1 MTEHCRLFHKWEPW
15 KVINRGPG
23 TERLPWQERGS
34 DVEVARL
41 ERSCTRCGDLQLKT
55 VVSRG

>member
-1 MTEHCRLFHKWEPW
+1 MSVCRLFHKWESW

-23 TERLPWQERGS
+23 TVKLAWQKSGS

-41 ERSCTRCGDLQLKT
+41 ERTCARCGDLQLKT
-55 VVSRG
+55 VLSG